1 MDIQQKL
8 SKQQS
13 KLATLE
19 ALLEKEIWSDS
30 EKERYGNKHLA
41 EIEKDMVDVSIEL
54 LLVEQL
60 FEKDYTAWT
69 QTEKNKYGNEYE
81 TAVAQ
86 LRKNRDQLTNEK
98 ELLLHLKVKETPS
111 TSQGIGFVNTR
122 DKLTV
127 KENPF

>member
-30 EKERYGNKHLA
+30 EKERYGNKDLA
-41 EIEKDMVDVSIEL
+41 EIEKELVDVSIEL

-81 TAVAQ
+81 AAVAQ

-111 TSQGIGFVNTR
+111 ISEGICFVNTR

-127 KENPF
+127 KKNPF